1 MKYFKILLKFTFFV
15 NCILAQAAIG
25 EWGAFTSPLNVKD
38 VKYKNIIYA
47 ATEGGLL
54 IIDDYEHKVLTTI
67 DGLEAVDISTIEM
80 DHESNLWLGG
90 SYPYGF
96 IQIFDPSSINSVDI
110 FDFGLTN
117 ILDIII
123 LDSLAF
129 ALFDEGQDFGILK
142 FEFDQKWEYRDSFK
156 NFPNDVEYIRNFVA
170 KSSEIH
176 IGTNKGIFI
185 GYIDDNLKDPN
196 SWSSLNDDINHEIT
210 SMSLVG
216 KNLLYS
222 SRNHI
227 YEYDYNLQIL
237 DTFDLFNEYSNI
249 DLFQLRNDSL
259 WIINEGDL
267 FFKKSNN
274 EEIMIYSD
282 SYLSALSIH
291 QNEIL
296 LGTSFGLTFVNM
308 GSNLSRRLLPNA
320 PAQNNFSA
328 LTVLKDGRLVGGNAN
343 GISIL
348 DNNGWRNILEVKKIN
363 SNIINEDYD
372 YSAFI
377 ADTIPY
383 DFGGFISDIEE
394 GPDGLIYIAIRGS
407 YPQSANPNRSSGG
420 VISIDIDNPNNV
432 TTIDTSIL
440 SYHSTSSNSN
450 PYMVVLDIE
459 FDSKGNL
466 WILNPY
472 CINGN
477 NPIHVRSPDGI
488 WRHYGSSETSTKIS
502 QSPISIEFDI
512 WDRVWYSAFQAEEA
526 NLGIYPNGGIF
537 MLQYVGHPYEPMD
550 ISWSQIL
557 NSGTVWSLSMGSE
570 NRIYYLTPN
579 GLNYYDISENKAP
592 VVSQNNYP
600 FFPNVSFGQG
610 SELKT
615 DSHFN
620 IWAHSPTQGVHIL
633 LNNTTY
639 WPTINGLRTSNS
651 PLLSDEITDI
661 AFDAHK
667 NLAYIST
674 SKGINSLRI
683 PFGIEKENFSK
694 ITVFPSPFFIPS
706 DNILRVDGLPYDSH
720 IIVMT
725 LDGKVIKRI
734 ENRGLSIDGDQL
746 SWDGRDDKGFYVSS
760 GVYLLAL
767 YGPNGSNSM
776 EKITV
781 INR

>member
-1 MKYFKILLKFTFFV
+1 MKYFKFLLKFTSFASY
-15 NCILAQAAIG
+15 LLTQESIG
-25 EWGAFTSPLNVKD
+25 EWDAFTSPLNVRD
-38 VKYKNIIYA
+38 VIYEDIIYA

-54 IIDDYEHKVLTTI
+54 IVDNHKQKVLTTI
-67 DGLEAVDISTIEM
+67 DGLEGVDISSIEM

-96 IQIFDPSSINSVDI
+96 IQIFNPSTISSVDI
-110 FDFGLTN
+110 FDFGLTK
-117 ILDIII
+117 IIDMII

-129 ALFDEGQDFGILK
+129 VLFDDGQDFGILK
-142 FEFDQKWEYRDSFK
+142 FEFDQKWDYRDSFK
-156 NFPNDVEYIRNFVA
+156 NFPPEVEYIGNFVA
-170 KSSEIH
+170 KSSKIF
-176 IGTNKGIFI
+176 IGTNRGIYI
-185 GYIDDNLKDPN
+185 GYTNDNLKDPN
-196 SWSSLNDDINHEIT
+196 SWSLLKDEINHGIT
-210 SMSLVG
+210 SMSLNG
-216 KNLLYS
+216 DNLLYS
-222 SRNHI
+222 SSSNVF
-227 YEYDYNLQIL
+227 DYNYNLKIL
-237 DTFDLFNEYSNI
+237 DTLDLFNQYSNI
-249 DLFQLRNDSL
+249 SFFHIKNDSL
-259 WIINEGDL
+259 WIVNEGNL
-267 FFKKSNN
+267 FFKEGVN
-274 EEIMIYSD
+274 EDLSIYS
-282 SYLSALSIH
+282 STHISALSTN

-296 LGTSFGLTFVNM
+296 LGTSNGLTFVNM
-308 GSNLSRRLLPNA
+308 TSYSSRRLVPNA

-348 DNNGWRNILEVKKIN
+348 SNEGWRNILEVKNIN
-363 SNIINEDYD
+363 SNIINVDYD
-372 YSAFI
+372 YSTFL

-394 GPDGLIYIAIRGS
+394 GPDGLIYLAIRGS
-407 YPQSANPNRSSGG
+407 YPRSTNPNRTSGG
-420 VISIDIDNPNNV
+420 VISIDIDDPNNI
-432 TTIDTSIL
+432 TIIDTSIL
-440 SYHSTSSNSN
+440 SYHTTSSNSN

-477 NPIHVRSPDGI
+477 NPIHVRSPGGI

-502 QSPISIEFDI
+502 QSPVSIEFDI

-526 NLGIYPNGGIF
+526 NQGIYPNGGIF
-537 MLQYVGHPYEPMD
+537 MLQYNGDPSEPLD

-557 NSGTVWSLSMGSE
+557 NSGTIWSLSMGNE
-570 NRIYYLTPN
+570 DRIYYLTPN

-592 VVSQNNYP
+592 VVGQNNYP

-610 SELKT
+610 SDLKT

-661 AFDAHK
+661 AFDVNK

-694 ITVFPSPFFIPS
+694 VTVFPSPFFIPS
-706 DNILRVDGLPYDSH
+706 DNMLRVDGLPYETNM
-720 IIVMT
+720 IVMT
-725 LDGKVIKRI
+725 LDGKVIKKI

-760 GVYLLAL
+760 GVYLLAF
-767 YGPNGSNSM
+767 YGSNGSNSM